1 MMTGLVIC
9 NKQIGL
15 TSRDVVNRVQ
25 RIVRPDKVG
34 HAGTLD
40 PLAQGVLV
48 VCIGG
53 ATRLI
58 EYVQRMPKRYRG
70 TFLLGRSSPSD
81 DTELEPTLLDNPPQP
96 SREEIESLLPSF
108 LGKISQRPPLYSAI
122 KVAGQ
127 KAYDIA
133 RRGESV
139 ELAAREVEIH
149 SLEITEYEYPRLE
162 LDITC
167 GSGTY
172 VRALGRDLA
181 ERLGTAAVMSGLVR
195 TAIGDFTIEQG
206 IPVDGLTR
214 DRLSAALLP
223 AERAIDGLAKVAL
236 DAAQVGE
243 IRHGRTI
250 PLASPEGADELAALA
265 SDGTLVGLLVPRAK
279 GIWGPRLVIAP

>member
-1 MMTGLVIC
+1 
-9 NKQIGL
+9 
-15 TSRDVVNRVQ
+15 VVNRVQ
-25 RIVRPDKVG
+25 RIARPAKVG

-40 PLAQGVLV
+40 PLATGVLV

-81 DTELEPTLLDNPPQP
+81 DTELEPTLLDNPPEPPRQ
-96 SREEIESLLPSF
+96 EIERLLPTF
-108 LGKISQRPPLYSAI
+108 LGKILQRPPLYSAI

-133 RRGESV
+133 RRGETV
-139 ELAAREVEIH
+139 ELAAREIEIH
-149 SLEITEYEYPRLE
+149 SLEITAYDYPRLE
-162 LDITC
+162 LDIAC

-181 ERLGTAAVMSGLVR
+181 ERLGTAAVMNALVR
-195 TAIGDFTIEQG
+195 TAIGGFCLEEAIAVE
-206 IPVDGLTR
+206 GLTK
-214 DRLSAALLP
+214 DRLAAALLP
-223 AERAIDGLAKVAL
+223 PERAVEGVPKVAL
-236 DAAQVGE
+236 DAAQVEE

-250 PLASPEGADELAALA
+250 PLSVTEEGVELAAL
-265 SDGTLVGLLVPRAK
+265 SPEGKLVGLLVPRAK
-279 GIWGPRLVIAP
+279 GIWGPRLVLSP

>member
-1 MMTGLVIC
+1 MTGLVIC
-9 NKQIGL
+9 NKPKGL

-25 RIVRPDKVG
+25 RIVRPAKVG

-40 PLAQGVLV
+40 PLASGVLV

-81 DTELEPTLLDNPPQP
+81 DTELEPTFIDSPPVP
-96 SREEIESLLPSF
+96 SRQEIEQVLPSF
-108 LGKISQRPPLYSAI
+108 LGTISQRPPVYSAI

-139 ELAAREVEIH
+139 ELAARDVQIHEIAVADY
-149 SLEITEYEYPRLE
+149 TYPELE

-181 ERLGTAAVMSGLVR
+181 ERVGTAAVMSDLVR
-195 TAIGDFTIEQG
+195 LAIGGFRLADAIEVEG
-206 IPVDGLTR
+206 
-214 DRLSAALLP
+214 LSAARLQEALLP
-223 AERAIDGLAKVAL
+223 SQRAVEGLASIAL
-236 DAAQVGE
+236 DSAQVE
-243 IRHGRTI
+243 EVRHGRTI
-250 PLASPEGADELAALA
+250 PLIVPHQGDELAALSPEGA
-265 SDGTLVGLLVPRAK
+265 LVALLVPRAK
-279 GIWGPRLVIAP
+279 GIWGPRLVLAS

>member
-1 MMTGLVIC
+1 MTGLVNC
-9 NKQIGL
+9 NKPCGL

-25 RIVRPDKVG
+25 RIVRPAKVG

-40 PLAQGVLV
+40 PLASGVLV
-48 VCIGG
+48 VCLGG

-70 TFLLGRSSPSD
+70 VFLLGRSSPSD
-81 DTELEPTLLDNPPQP
+81 DTELEPTLLDNPPEP
-96 SREEIESLLPSF
+96 SRQEIAGVLPSF

-122 KVAGQ
+122 KIAGQ

-139 ELAAREVEIH
+139 ELAAREIEIH
-149 SLEITEYEYPRLE
+149 ALEIIAYDYPRLE

-195 TAIGDFTIEQG
+195 TAIGGFRLEEAIE
-206 IPVDGLTR
+206 VEGLTAE
-214 DRLSAALLP
+214 RLAASLLP
-223 AERAIDGLAKVAL
+223 AERAIEGLPKVVL
-236 DAAQVGE
+236 DAAQVEE

-250 PLASPEGADELAALA
+250 PLALPEEGDELAALA
-265 SDGTLVGLLVPRAK
+265 PEGTLVGLLVPRAK
-279 GIWGPRLVIAP
+279 GIWGPRLVLST